1 MNGIRLVQLTI
12 FPNHQPSTINHQPS
26 TINHQPS
33 TINHLPST
41 IIRQRNVNCI
51 MRYKHLFFD
60 LDHTLWDFD
69 TNSREALKDI
79 YHSLSLAEA
88 GVFDFDLFHKLYL
101 GHNERLWDRYR
112 NGHMKVDELRWKRMA
127 LSLLDF
133 KIGDEILARKM
144 GIEFLEIL
152 PTKKAL
158 FPDTVEVLN
167 YLTEKKYNLHLITN
181 GFEKTQHHK
190 LKTSGIDIFFGEII
204 TSEGS
209 NSLKPH
215 PEIFEYAISKTGGVK
230 KESIMIGDTP
240 DVDISGARDAGI
252 DQVYV
257 NHTGNKEPVI
267 ATFTVY
273 SLKELMAIF

>member
-1 MNGIRLVQLTI
+1 
-12 FPNHQPSTINHQPS
+12 
-26 TINHQPS
+26 
-33 TINHLPST
+33 
-41 IIRQRNVNCI
+41 

-69 TNSREALKDI
+69 TNSREALHDL
-79 YHSLSLAEA
+79 YHSLSLADA
-88 GVFDFDLFHKLYL
+88 GVNDFDLFHKIYL

-112 NGHMKVDELRWKRMA
+112 KGQMKVDELRWKRM
-127 LSLLDF
+127 SMTLLEF
-133 KIGDEILARKM
+133 KNGDESLARRM
-144 GIEFLEIL
+144 GVEFLNIL

-158 FPDTVEVLN
+158 FPDTVEVLE
-167 YLTEKKYNLHLITN
+167 YLTEKNYKLHLITN

-190 LKTSGIDIFFGEII
+190 LKTAGIESFFLEVI

-215 PEIFEYAISKTGGVK
+215 PGIFEYALIKTGAEK
-230 KESIMIGDTP
+230 IESIMIGDTP
-240 DVDISGARDAGI
+240 DVDIIGAREAGI

-257 NHTGNKEPVI
+257 NHTGSEDPVE

-273 SLKELMAIF
+273 SLKELMTIF